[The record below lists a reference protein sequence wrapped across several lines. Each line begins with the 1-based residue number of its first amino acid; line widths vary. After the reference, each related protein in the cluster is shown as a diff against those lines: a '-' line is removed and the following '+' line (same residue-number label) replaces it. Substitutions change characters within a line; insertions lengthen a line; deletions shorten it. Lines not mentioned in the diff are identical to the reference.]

1 MCGKLCPLAH
11 MRMLPLRR
19 VARVVLLLVGPNFLL
34 LAQQNPDCL
43 KRTLVVN
50 VRDRTG
56 KLVDGLNSSS
66 FRASLQGQQV
76 RISSAI
82 VRNGPRRIVLLVDA
96 SGSVNKENLEWATA
110 RLIAGNLLLKASAEL
125 HPALVV

>member
-1 MCGKLCPLAH
+1 MHRAF
-11 MRMLPLRR
+11 
-19 VARVVLLLVGPNFLL
+19 AIVLLFSPILQ
-34 LAQQNPDCL
+34 AQLNPDCL

-56 KLVDGLNSSS
+56 KLVEGLNSSS

-96 SGSVNKENLEWATA
+96 SGSVNKENHEWDTV
-110 RLIAGNLLLKASAEL
+110 RLIAGNFPGFNSLLQACVRILMRGL
-125 HPALVV
+125 PR

>member
-96 SGSVNKENLEWATA
+96 SGSVNKDRKST
-110 RLIAGNLLLKASAEL
+110 RLNSSHQIISYAVFCLKKKKIIK
-125 HPALVV
+125 